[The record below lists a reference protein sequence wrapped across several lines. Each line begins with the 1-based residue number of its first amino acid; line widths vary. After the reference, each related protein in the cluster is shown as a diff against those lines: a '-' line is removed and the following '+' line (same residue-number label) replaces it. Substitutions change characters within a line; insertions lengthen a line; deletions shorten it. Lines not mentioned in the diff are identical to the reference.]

1 MERLKAETYLEVID
15 MKDPMWRLFK
25 ETGLT
30 QAYMLY
36 RHSQRESGEEKHERD
51 G

>member
-1 MERLKAETYLEVID
+1 

-36 RHSQRESGEEKHERD
+36 KRSERERVKKKDELD